1 MPGLAIS
8 MIELRQEPSIDCVQ
22 WPHRGP
28 CGECPPMSH
37 HPGGGG
43 VGVGLSTKEE
53 PVPPGRAA
61 PKWLPHQAAVLQVF
75 TLKRGLGGVV
85 LFFLLAG
92 I

>member
-1 MPGLAIS
+1 MFS
-8 MIELRQEPSIDCVQ
+8 
-22 WPHRGP
+22 GP
-28 CGECPPMSH
+28 TEVH
-37 HPGGGG
+37 VENAHQRLTILGGGG